1 MCIPNLIK
9 VNHIQAAVRLGKLTE
24 DTYDALDQ
32 IPIRVERAQSIMRT
46 YSDTKFTDQAACL
59 YQAIIDALTHI
70 LTWYKRKAGS

>member
-1 MCIPNLIK
+1 MFYSLVIAD
-9 VNHIQAAVRLGKLTE
+9 HIQAAIRLGKLTE

-32 IPIRVERAQSIMRT
+32 IPLHVERAQFIMET
-46 YSDTKFTDQAACL
+46 YSDTKITDQAACL